1 MVRLR
6 TPSETQFR
14 YNELAFG
21 PRFGSKIFCQVGPQI
36 QSPEETTMSSIS
48 PERTALN
55 FDASPTLLKN
65 LTVPQ
70 LVEEAIRN
78 GEGELAANGALV
90 ARTGKYTGRT
100 PKDKAVVKESGSE
113 QNIWWDNN
121 APMSQET
128 FDHLKAR
135 ANEAIRTKK
144 LYQVD
149 TFGGA
154 DPKHRI
160 AVRFIVENAYHALFI
175 RTLLIRPTPAELAEF
190 RPDWTV
196 VDLCRV
202 SLDPAVDGT
211 RGDASIALNFAEKLV
226 LIFGTQYAGEMKK
239 AVFTILNYLLPLQ
252 GILSMHCSA
261 NIGKGGDTCLF
272 FGLSGTG
279 KTTLSADPER
289 HLIGDD
295 EHGWTDEGVFNFEG
309 GCYAKCIKLSQEG
322 EPQIWNAIKFGSVLE
337 NVNMDV
343 DRIPDYD
350 DVSLTENTRCAYPIE
365 YIDGAVIP
373 SLGGHPKNI
382 VFLTCDAFGVLPPIS
397 RLTPEQA
404 MFHFLNGYTAKVAG
418 TEAGVTEPTVTFSTC
433 FGAPFLPLRPKAY
446 ADLLG
451 KKIEK
456 HNANV
461 WLLNTGWTGGAY
473 GTGSRMKL
481 GYTRAMINAALKGE
495 LDHVKFENDPIFGL
509 SVPTEC
515 PGVPSE
521 ILMPR
526 NTWADKDAYDWK
538 AHELATMFQE
548 NFKKFA

>member
-1 MVRLR
+1 
-6 TPSETQFR
+6 
-14 YNELAFG
+14 
-21 PRFGSKIFCQVGPQI
+21 
-36 QSPEETTMSSIS
+36 MSSIS
-48 PERTALN
+48 PERTSLN
-55 FDASPTLLKN
+55 FDSAPEILKN
-65 LTVPQ
+65 LTVPE
-70 LVEEAIRN
+70 LIEEAIRN
-78 GEGELAANGALV
+78 GEGEFAANGALV

-100 PKDKAVVKESGSE
+100 PKDKATVKEPTSE
-113 QNIWWDNN
+113 ANIWWENN
-121 APMSQET
+121 APMSEAT
-128 FDHLKAR
+128 FEHLKSKAH
-135 ANEAIRTKK
+135 EAFRTKK

-175 RTLLIRPTPAELAEF
+175 KTLLIRPTSEELMVF
-190 RPDWTV
+190 KPDWTV

-202 SLDPAVDGT
+202 SLDPATDGT

-239 AVFTILNYLLPLQ
+239 SVFTILNYLLPLQ

-261 NIGKGGDTCLF
+261 NIGKEGDTCLF

-279 KTTLSADPER
+279 KTTLSADPAR

-295 EHGWTDEGVFNFEG
+295 EHGWTDTGVFNFEG
-309 GCYAKCIKLSQEG
+309 GCYAKCIKLSEEG

-350 DVSLTENTRCAYPIE
+350 DASLTENTRCAYPIE
-365 YIDGAVIP
+365 YIEGAVIP
-373 SLGGHPKNI
+373 SIGGHPKNI

-418 TEAGVTEPTVTFSTC
+418 TEAGITEPTVTFSTC
-433 FGAPFLPLRPKAY
+433 FGAPFLPLRPRVY

-451 KKIEK
+451 KKIEQHK
-456 HNANV
+456 SHV
-461 WLLNTGWTGGAY
+461 WLLNTGWTGGSY
-473 GTGSRMKL
+473 GVGSRMKL
-481 GYTRAMINAALKGE
+481 GYTRAMINAALSGE
-495 LDHVKFENDPIFGL
+495 LNDVPYVTDPVFGL
-509 SVPTEC
+509 SVPTQC

-521 ILMPR
+521 VLIPR
-526 NTWADKDAYDWK
+526 NTWQDQEAYDKK
-538 AHELATMFQE
+538 AAELAAMFEE